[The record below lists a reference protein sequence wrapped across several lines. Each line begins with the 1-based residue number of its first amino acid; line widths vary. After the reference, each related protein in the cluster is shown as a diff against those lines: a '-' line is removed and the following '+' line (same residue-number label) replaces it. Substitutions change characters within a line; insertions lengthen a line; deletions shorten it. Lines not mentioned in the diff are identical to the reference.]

1 MKAEIDL
8 SMRQDSQKSCE
19 SRLMTYGCLSLIDES
34 AHVVSYMM
42 SLNVTVGQSVQT
54 VTVTGTRYCTTR
66 DLINAG
72 Q

>member
-1 MKAEIDL
+1 
-8 SMRQDSQKSCE
+8 
-19 SRLMTYGCLSLIDES
+19 MTYGCLSLIDES

-42 SLNVTVGQSVQT
+42 SLNVTVGQPVQT
-54 VTVTGTRYCTTR
+54 VTVTGARYCTTR